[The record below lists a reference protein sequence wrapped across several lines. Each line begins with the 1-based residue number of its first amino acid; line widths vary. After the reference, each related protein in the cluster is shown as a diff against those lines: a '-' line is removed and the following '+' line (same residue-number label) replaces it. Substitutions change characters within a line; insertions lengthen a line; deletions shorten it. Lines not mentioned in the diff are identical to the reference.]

1 MRHCPCG
8 KGIPD
13 KQQLCRECNEIY
25 GDKREDYPQWL
36 VESLRMEDQWIESE
50 RKRMDKEIQ
59 FTDMGDDLEDY
70 IWSNV

>member
-13 KQQLCRECNEIY
+13 KQKLCRECSEIY

-36 VESLRMEDQWIESE
+36 VEALRMEDQWIESE
-50 RKRMDKEIQ
+50 RKCMEKEIQ